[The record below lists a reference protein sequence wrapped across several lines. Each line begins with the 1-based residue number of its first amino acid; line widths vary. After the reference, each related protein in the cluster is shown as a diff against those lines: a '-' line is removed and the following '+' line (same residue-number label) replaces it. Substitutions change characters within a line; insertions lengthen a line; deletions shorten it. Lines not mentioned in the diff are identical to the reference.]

1 MFITTSHSENNQG
14 HFSPLSEKYLY
25 QTRELPDDGA
35 FMPLDIPNLSE
46 PKELPPV
53 QKKKWE
59 PSQARQRHFAFKKGL
74 DDKWHTYNI
83 KVAEALG
90 EEEAIFLEDVRTWA
104 NHNAEKR
111 NKTLDHY
118 QMEKAGIDL
127 AQKFGWSERTHY
139 RKIKHLKNLGYLK
152 IEKSSETKSNPL
164 RRQRMNQ
171 YSPDKTYFEIAGQEI
186 MTPLEKKLFLGEE
199 MCQTPPLDPSQKQGE
214 TPPVL
219 PNLAETLC
227 HENSQSIEKQGEITT
242 PPYIKIHQNLSSLL
256 MVSKETANEEK
267 ALDPNLTVEAT
278 ERVKECVIQKNDR
291 KIESSS
297 SSQAVETKSKQH
309 EMAVFQPKP
318 VTTPPKKAGCT
329 TTSQTQMLEKDF
341 EEFHGFHPSRLR
353 EKHLEFLRVYPKK
366 IDHDA
371 SFTRFAQ
378 TLFLGEIAF
387 EELIKRVKRF
397 ACSEEVKK
405 RIGIEGGR
413 YIKNASSWLRDKFW
427 EAPAIASSAYDA
439 PNPEE
444 KHRMVQD
451 FISHQTLDVRP
462 FLTLLHDKVGD
473 GKFMDWFAKAS
484 YSLEEKILKIEVET
498 PFTQDWIKRHFA
510 GDLDMASHSVGL
522 MGYEMIPR
530 RIMNQ
535 CISGMAKN

>member
-1 MFITTSHSENNQG
+1 
-14 HFSPLSEKYLY
+14 
-25 QTRELPDDGA
+25 
-35 FMPLDIPNLSE
+35 
-46 PKELPPV
+46 
-53 QKKKWE
+53 
-59 PSQARQRHFAFKKGL
+59 
-74 DDKWHTYNI
+74 
-83 KVAEALG
+83 
-90 EEEAIFLEDVRTWA
+90 
-104 NHNAEKR
+104 
-111 NKTLDHY
+111 
-118 QMEKAGIDL
+118 
-127 AQKFGWSERTHY
+127 
-139 RKIKHLKNLGYLK
+139 
-152 IEKSSETKSNPL
+152 
-164 RRQRMNQ
+164 
-171 YSPDKTYFEIAGQEI
+171 
-186 MTPLEKKLFLGEE
+186 
-199 MCQTPPLDPSQKQGE
+199 
-214 TPPVL
+214 
-219 PNLAETLC
+219 
-227 HENSQSIEKQGEITT
+227 
-242 PPYIKIHQNLSSLL
+242 